1 MRLITVATKKITPAP
16 CLGEAILI
24 SITGLKG
31 GHSGLDIH
39 KNRGNA
45 IRLLAT
51 ALYAL
56 TSVGIPVQICTISGG
71 SKRNAIPR
79 EANACIIVPDR
90 AKAIQI
96 LEAHRPHL
104 CALHADAEPNLTLT
118 IDPVKNTDACDVDT
132 SLSIIRYLFSA
143 PLGIL
148 SLSQTIPDLVESST
162 NIGVIRTTQTAI
174 TITHCSRS
182 SNDHALSDIAQKL
195 NAVAHANR
203 IDSQQEGRYS
213 GWQPDSSSN
222 ILAVAK
228 GVFAEQ
234 DGGKEPVVTGIH
246 AGLECGI
253 LLEKLPNTEMISF
266 GPDITGAHSPDERVR
281 ISSVA
286 AVTKTF
292 GALLRALC

>member
-1 MRLITVATKKITPAP
+1 MSS
-16 CLGEAILI
+16 
-24 SITGLKG
+24 SI
-31 GHSGLDIH
+31 
-39 KNRGNA
+39 
-45 IRLLAT
+45 
-51 ALYAL
+51 
-56 TSVGIPVQICTISGG
+56 V
-71 SKRNAIPR
+71 
-79 EANACIIVPDR
+79 
-90 AKAIQI
+90 
-96 LEAHRPHL
+96 
-104 CALHADAEPNLTLT
+104 
-118 IDPVKNTDACDVDT
+118 DP
-132 SLSIIRYLFSA
+132 
-143 PLGIL
+143 
-148 SLSQTIPDLVESST
+148 
-162 NIGVIRTTQTAI
+162 
-174 TITHCSRS
+174 
-182 SNDHALSDIAQKL
+182 